1 MLESILSRLRGP
13 KTPLA
18 VTNVGLRTPAEALQL
33 SSPAAELKLHRP
45 DQQLALHAPKEG
57 LKAPGR

>member
-13 KTPLA
+13 KTPVG
-18 VTNVGLRTPAEALQL
+18 VTNVGLRTPAEMLKLA
-33 SSPAAELKLHRP
+33 SPAEELRLHRP

-57 LKAPGR
+57 LKAPKR